1 MKILIISGGSIDEMW
16 GRKWVA
22 DYEPDYCIAAD
33 SGLVMADKLG
43 LTVDLLLG
51 DYDSV
56 DKKIFEKY
64 NGNTKTITYPCEKDY
79 TDTHLALKK
88 AIEKIKKLQDT
99 SKDGTE
105 DEIAIIGATGTRYD
119 HAFTNIFV
127 LDESLEA
134 GIRCAIYDKNNKIY
148 LADKSFEIRKD
159 KQFGDY
165 LSFAPMTPEAGLS
178 LSGVK
183 YPLDRYTLR
192 QGESICQSNE
202 ITEIIA
208 KVEIFTGKLV
218 VLRQETRYI
227 LVFLDGLL

>member
-64 NGNTKTITYPCEKDY
+64 NRNTKTITYPCEKDY

-88 AIEKIKKLQDT
+88 AIEKIKKSQNT
-99 SKDGTE
+99 PKDSTD

-202 ITEIIA
+202 ITEMIA

-218 VLRQETRYI
+218 VFETR
-227 LVFLDGLL
+227 D